1 MSEVSQQRRG
11 KVVGAAASII
21 IVAVA
26 GLLVWRFLHRA
37 DSNPLSQEATLS
49 AESIPVSASV
59 AGRIVIMNVAA
70 NQAVKKGDLLFALDP
85 EPYRLAR
92 DQAAADLRMAEA
104 ALADKRRAVVAE
116 QSNAVI
122 AEEQIARARSN
133 LELASQTLARL
144 EALRPKGYVSAQEV
158 DAARTAKQDA
168 DVSLRQAKRQKEA
181 ADALIGSLAAAE
193 ALVEARRAAL
203 ALAERALA
211 DTQVRAPFDGKVSAL
226 TAGVGEYVLPGQSAF
241 MLINTGTWY
250 AVAPYVE
257 TELTA
262 ISVGNC
268 ATVYALADRTV
279 PIRGVVESISWGV
292 ASESTIN
299 LPRSLPVSPKSLD
312 WVRIAQ
318 RFPVRIRLINPP
330 DGLMRV
336 GASATATVHHGK
348 RC

>member
-1 MSEVSQQRRG
+1 MDDVSRRRQG
-11 KVVGAAASII
+11 RFFGVVASVII
-21 IVAVA
+21 IAVA
-26 GLLVWRFLHRA
+26 AVMVWRFVQRA
-37 DSNPLSQEATLS
+37 GHNPLSQEATLS

-59 AGRIVIMNVAA
+59 AGRIAVMNVSA

-104 ALADKRRAVVAE
+104 ALADRRRAVAAE

-122 AEEQIARARSN
+122 AGEQIARARNN
-133 LELASQTLARL
+133 LALATQTLARL

-158 DAARTAKQDA
+158 DSARTVKQDA
-168 DVSLRQAKRQKEA
+168 EVSLRQAERQKEA
-181 ADALIGSLAAAE
+181 ADALVGGLAAAE

-211 DTQVRAPFDGKVSAL
+211 NTEVRAPFDGKVSAL

-241 MLINTGTWY
+241 MLINTAAWY
-250 AVAPYVE
+250 AVAPFVE
-257 TELTA
+257 TELSA
-262 ISVGNC
+262 ISVGAC

-292 ASESTIN
+292 ASESVIN
-299 LPRSLPVSPKSLD
+299 IPRSLPVSPKSLD

-318 RFPVRIRLINPP
+318 RFPVRIRLIDPP
-330 DGLMRV
+330 DRLMRV
-336 GASATATVHHGK
+336 GASATATVHHGQ